1 MKEIGISAG
10 IIIEGD
16 SRETKW
22 LKQCWWR
29 ELLDDAHGAVRT
41 TALYQCLRWPVQ
53 VPLATCS
60 Y

>member
-22 LKQCWWR
+22 LKQGWWR
-29 ELLDDAHGAVRT
+29 EFLDDAHGAR
-41 TALYQCLRWPVQ
+41 LHWPVQ
-53 VPLATCS
+53 ELLATCS
-60 Y
+60 YGGLKCG